1 MPTYLR
7 PTELAKYL
15 DVAPQKISQLRARGI
30 ITPEQDGSYEADAT
44 RVAYIRNLRA
54 HVVPAASASL
64 TEERALL
71 LRARRARMELETA
84 RMRGGTITPEE
95 DERRLEMIRSRLED
109 IPAGYSNGIAEAA
122 RRADGINEA
131 NAAVGVRLRSAM
143 PTRLGRP
150 PHEDLHA
157 ALTLFDPGSATRRAE
172 AERIS
177 KLWLI
182 PLRNV
187 G

>member
-1 MPTYLR
+1 VDR
-7 PTELAKYL
+7 
-15 DVAPQKISQLRARGI
+15 QF
-30 ITPEQDGSYEADAT
+30 AT
-44 RVAYIRNLRA
+44 VKA
-54 HVVPAASASL
+54 
-64 TEERALL
+64 
-71 LRARRARMELETA
+71 
-84 RMRGGTITPEE
+84 
-95 DERRLEMIRSRLED
+95 RLED
-109 IPAGYSNGIAEAA
+109 IPAGYANGIAEAP

-131 NAAVGVRLRSAM
+131 NAAVGVRLRSAIAEAVGILVASP

-182 PLRNV
+182 PLATRADDAQ
-187 G
+187 